1 MKYTNAVKLTNRQI
15 SWLITVVICIALG
28 SFGAGYFWG
37 EKKSAERFLQRIGQ
51 DSLSDQVYSSI
62 CSLYDSNGELEQNT
76 ENDTLEIEEYAK
88 EGNNQ
93 EAQETIVEAVSKVEY
108 YAQLVGFST
117 AKHAQQFVERLSKK
131 GIVTHVQERK
141 SRTARGKIINWYQVV
156 TDPYTNRAAL
166 ISLVEQ
172 VKEQERLHDVRIVTV

>member
-1 MKYTNAVKLTNRQI
+1 MRHTDIVKLTNRQI
-15 SWLITVVICIALG
+15 SWLLAVVICIAIG

-37 EKKSAERFLQRIGQ
+37 EKRSAERFLQRIGQ

-62 CSLYDSNGELEQNT
+62 CSLYDSDSELKQNT
-76 ENDTLEIEEYAK
+76 EDDILEDDAEEVTK
-88 EGNNQ
+88 EESGQ
-93 EAQETIVEAVSKVEY
+93 EAEEETVPKVAY
-108 YAQLVGFST
+108 YAQLVGFGT
-117 AKHAQQFVERLSKK
+117 AKNAQQFVERLAKK
-131 GIVTHVQERK
+131 GIITHVQGRK

-156 TDPYTNRAAL
+156 TDPYTDKGAL